1 MAKNYVNSGDTVVLS
16 APTGGFVAGLPC
28 VVNDLAVVPLSSGP
42 KGTQITCSTAGVW
55 TLPVADGIAVG
66 AKVSALDGGLVAAG
80 TDGALPFGKLTTAP
94 VGGYAE
100 VLIVQ

>member
-1 MAKNYVNSGDTVVLS
+1 MAKNYVNSGDTIVMA
-16 APTGGFVAGLPC
+16 APTGGFVAGLPY

-42 KGTQITCSTAGVW
+42 KGTMITCSAAGVW
-55 TLPVADGIAVG
+55 KLPVADGIAAGV
-66 AKVSALDGGLVAAG
+66 KVSALDGALVAAG
-80 TDGALPFGKLTTAP
+80 TDKSQPFGKLATDP